1 MVLKPNQAELERL
14 FDVLAEQMEAR
25 LAALGFEPGDEP
37 SAHLRAQLE
46 LECFESIHAELIM
59 PEFAAALYQRAAEVA
74 PAINESQDGARSP
87 QERMTAHAK
96 VQAACDADPLLKA
109 FLLDSRAALV
119 REVAKLREQFRAS
132 RSV

>member
-1 MVLKPNQAELERL
+1 
-14 FDVLAEQMEAR
+14 METR
-25 LAALGFEPGDEP
+25 LAALGYEPGDEP
-37 SAHLRAQLE
+37 SAELRAQLE
-46 LECFESIHAELIM
+46 LECFESISPELIM
-59 PEFAAALYQRAAEVA
+59 PEFASALYQSAAAIA
-74 PAINESQDGARSP
+74 PSINEAQDSARSP
-87 QERMTAHAK
+87 QERMAAQAK

>member
-1 MVLKPNQAELERL
+1 MVKPSHAELERL
-14 FDVLAEQMEAR
+14 FNVVAEQMEAR

-37 SAHLRAQLE
+37 SAELRAQLE
-46 LECFESIHAELIM
+46 LECFDAIHAELVM

-74 PAINESQDGARSP
+74 PAINESQDRAKSP
-87 QERMTAHAK
+87 QERMAAQAK

-119 REVAKLREQFRAS
+119 REVAQLREQFRAS
-132 RSV
+132 RSF